1 MVYLLVLIASLAF
14 CQDKTPDKDISL
26 FLLEKQNE
34 FRREIEN
41 KIQNNILDPVLGKGR
56 SYVFA
61 DVVFD
66 VVTKKQNQSKEGIG
80 VLQEYKEKGA
90 GQDYEDT
97 DFLLPGIPKPKSILG
112 DKKRPESAHGVQ
124 KQQAQ
129 SVEEYKFSIIPE
141 ITRFQVNVI
150 HDENLSQDLLMLAR
164 QRIEEMLLPYKIN
177 GKDPP
182 LVIFKPTKFK
192 KVDIWEDLKKPS
204 VYLPLLYALLFLLLL
219 TYLFGP
225 LWSFLR
231 KYIKAIMAKPAAE
244 VKIEEKPEE
253 GKGKGEGEEEQK
265 QESHQEI
272 DMNFIQKEE
281 EPPPPPEEEESMKK
295 FEPFSYINEE
305 NLKRLVY
312 LFLLRK
318 EDPWVIAIVLSYLK
332 PELSKQAFAM
342 LPVELQ
348 SKVAIESLKV
358 KQATREQIEAIDKDI
373 KENVEFVMGGVEQ
386 LIKILEEADA
396 KTRKNVLEYLKNQKP
411 EIYEKIKSII
421 LTFEDLISFSD
432 KDVQTIIRNTPN
444 EDLAKALKGASPEVV
459 EKFFNNMSAGA
470 KNTIREIMEY
480 MGDVTPQQSEEAQL
494 KILGIVK
501 TLEAEGKISSYRRN
515 ESGAI
520 YIIEPTDV
528 SMQREKKMEKVSMSS
543 SDTDDIN
550 SYLSN
555 AIEFYNSQNFE
566 QALEYLKYLVEKDP
580 SNMTAWQYLGSTY
593 YAIGDYN
600 SSVSAYEK
608 YVELSGDA
616 EFANWLNEF
625 KKSLGM

>member
-1 MVYLLVLIASLAF
+1 MINFLVLISFFLF
-14 CQDKTPDKDISL
+14 SQDKSDKNISL
-26 FLLEKQNE
+26 FLFEKQSE
-34 FRREIEN
+34 FKKDIEN
-41 KIQNNILDPVLGKGR
+41 KIQNNILDPILGKGR

-66 VVTKKQNQSKEGIG
+66 IVTKKQDQSKEGIG
-80 VLQEYKEKGA
+80 VLQQYKEKGA
-90 GQDYEDT
+90 GEEYGDT
-97 DFLLPGIPKPKSILG
+97 DFILPGIPKPKSILG
-112 DKKRPESAHGVQ
+112 DKKRPEAAHGVQ
-124 KQQAQ
+124 KQQTQ
-129 SVEEYKFSIIPE
+129 SIEEFKFSIIPE

-150 HDENLSQDLLMLAR
+150 HDDTLSNELLIIAK
-164 QRIEEMLLPYKIN
+164 QRIEEMLLPYKIY

-182 LVIFKPTKFK
+182 LVIFKPTKFR

-281 EPPPPPEEEESMKK
+281 EPQPPPEEDESMKK

-318 EDPWVIAIVLSYLK
+318 EDPWIIAIVLSYLR
-332 PELSKQAFAM
+332 PELSKQAFSM

-348 SKVAIESLKV
+348 AKVALEALKV

-373 KENVEFVMGGVEQ
+373 RENVDFVMGGVEH
-386 LIKILEEADA
+386 LMKILEEADA
-396 KTRKNVLEYLKNQKP
+396 QTKNNVLEYLKNQKP
-411 EIYEKIKSII
+411 EIYEKIKSIL
-421 LTFEDLISFSD
+421 LTFEDLVSFSD
-432 KDVQTIIRNTPN
+432 KDIQTIIRNTPN
-444 EDLAKALKGASPEVV
+444 EVMAKALKNAPPQIV
-459 EKFFNNMSAGA
+459 EKIFNNMSQGA
-470 KNTIREIMEY
+470 RNIINETMEY
-480 MGDVTPQQSEEAQL
+480 MGDVTLQQSEEAQA
-494 KILGIVK
+494 KILEIIK
-501 TLEAEGKISSYRRN
+501 TLEAEGKIASYRRN
-515 ESGAI
+515 EAGNI
-520 YIIEPTDV
+520 YIIESGDV
-528 SMQREKKMEKVSMSS
+528 LSQREKKIEKISAPK
-543 SDTDDIN
+543 DNEDIN
-550 SYLSN
+550 IYLSQ
-555 AIEFYNSQNFE
+555 AVEFYNFQNFE
-566 QALEYLKYLVEKDP
+566 QAVEYLNYVIQKDP
-580 SNMTAWQYLGSTY
+580 SNITAWQYLGATY
-593 YAIGDYN
+593 YALADYN
-600 SSVSAYEK
+600 SAVNAYEK
-608 YVELSGDA
+608 YVELSGDT
-616 EFANWLNEF
+616 EFEKWLNDF